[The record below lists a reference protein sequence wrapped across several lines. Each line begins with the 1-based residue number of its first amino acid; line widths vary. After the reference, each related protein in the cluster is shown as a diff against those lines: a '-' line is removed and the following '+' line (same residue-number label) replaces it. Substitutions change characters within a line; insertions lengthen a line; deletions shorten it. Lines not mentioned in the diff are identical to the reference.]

1 METTT
6 TTTNTNNSQYGIRE
20 DAEFSLGA
28 IMDVTESSHDG
39 EVDAINQVKLTVGWI
54 SLLIICLT
62 WSSSQIVLL

>member
-20 DAEFSLGA
+20 DAEFSLEA

-39 EVDAINQVKLTVGWI
+39 EVDDINQVKPI
-54 SLLIICLT
+54 LLL
-62 WSSSQIVLL
+62 

>member
-39 EVDAINQVKLTVGWI
+39 EVDVINQGEANTTTLNMDF
-54 SLLIICLT
+54 SLNNRLNIFL
-62 WSSSQIVLL
+62 